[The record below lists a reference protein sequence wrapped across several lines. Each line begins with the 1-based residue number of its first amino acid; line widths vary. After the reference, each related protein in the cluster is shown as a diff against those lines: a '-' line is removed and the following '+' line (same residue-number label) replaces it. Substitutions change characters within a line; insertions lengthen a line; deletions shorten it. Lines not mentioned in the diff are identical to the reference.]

1 MSDPLM
7 ADLNRLGFQSRI
19 LPMPAPLTDAFDE
32 ANACWDLK
40 DEADAALADA
50 EIVYN
55 KALQDYEEAVRLW
68 ADAHV
73 DIQMREERE
82 YVTMGEDIARWNAR
96 HWIPGLMQDEVAMW
110 RAEVALRAS
119 VREVEAADQKVLR
132 LGKKCAWA
140 NERFERWY
148 QPYMVAE
155 RRAQE
160 IRAQDEG
167 AQHELYEQRE
177 EEIGESAADREAA
190 QRKQDAEW
198 ERYEREA
205 PERERQLK
213 QWLAERKAA
222 LERGETSFDEPEESS
237 ADEAEEMS
245 DDEMEEQS
253 ADEAEEMRDDEM
265 EEQSADA
272 EDEVRAQGAETD
284 RASRAAVWE
293 DFQQQHLDGRRRYEA
308 LAAKAQ
314 QMAAQA
320 QQEERETEAAFK
332 AESEAAW
339 EKLQERER
347 AESERKAREDQQGG
361 GPPSPPPSPPPPPP
375 RDPGAEARRHER
387 EARRAKFAAGFNR
400 ANAKWQN
407 TSAPVSDPVQHWYT
421 YAQRALANYSQL
433 TAFPAPPVI
442 VRCSSMACASSG
454 HTLQACECNVRAT
467 LERLNVDQL
476 SRVRRSF
483 HPDRFSAC
491 APALRPQFQQMARE
505 IFVVANTLY
514 RGRTRRPSV
523 WHADPEKK

>member
-32 ANACWDLK
+32 ANACWDVK

-50 EIVYN
+50 EIVHN
-55 KALQDYEEAVRLW
+55 KALEDYEEAVRFW

-119 VREVEAADQKVLR
+119 VREVEAADQKVLK

-140 NERFERWY
+140 NERFESWY
-148 QPYMVAE
+148 QPYLQAE
-155 RRAQE
+155 MWAQ
-160 IRAQDEG
+160 RG
-167 AQHELYEQRE
+167 AQRGEEMRARELNMENEPMEQRGE
-177 EEIGESAADREAA
+177 ESEESAADREAEL
-190 QRKQDAEW
+190 RKQDAEW

-222 LERGETSFDEPEESS
+222 LEEEEMSVDEPKESS
-237 ADEAEEMS
+237 ADEAEEISADGAEEMS
-245 DDEMEEQS
+245 VDEAEGSS
-253 ADEAEEMRDDEM
+253 ADEEE
-265 EEQSADA
+265 
-272 EDEVRAQGAETD
+272 EDRAQEAEAD
-284 RASRAAVWE
+284 RASRAAAWE
-293 DFQQQHLDGRRRYEA
+293 EMLEQERAGKKRYEA
-308 LAAKAQ
+308 LAA
-314 QMAAQA
+314 QA
-320 QQEERETEAAFK
+320 QREAGEKEAAFR
-332 AESEAAW
+332 AEFEAAW
-339 EKLQERER
+339 EKLQERKR

-361 GPPSPPPSPPPPPP
+361 GPPSPPPPPPPPPP
-375 RDPGAEARRHER
+375 RDPGAEARRRER
-387 EARRAKFAAGFNR
+387 EARRANFAAGFNR

-407 TSAPVSDPVQHWYT
+407 TPAPVSDPVQHWYT

-433 TAFPAPPVI
+433 SAFPAPPVI
-442 VRCSSMACASSG
+442 VTCSSMACASSG
-454 HTLQACECNVRAT
+454 HTLQACECNVRAA

-491 APALRPQFQQMARE
+491 APALRAQFQQMARD

-523 WHADPEKK
+523 WQAGPEKK